1 MIVHFSLENPLE
13 YRKMIAEY
21 RSTNLLNSKS
31 LYPSRTSGFGRQLPL
46 KERRVGFGFQKLLG
60 LFKSWLYLTN
70 KDLFGDT
77 AFEFAFLQKL
87 LNV

>member
-1 MIVHFSLENPLE
+1 
-13 YRKMIAEY
+13 
-21 RSTNLLNSKS
+21 
-31 LYPSRTSGFGRQLPL
+31 
-46 KERRVGFGFQKLLG
+46 VGFGFQKLLG